1 MVVHWHSYWLATLI
15 VIVQR
20 VSEVAQKTAIAEDI
34 TIGTIAG
41 VDITI
46 VEARAAYHDQT
57 LALTHWRPDQKV
69 PYASI
74 RIQMDSSTFTIS
86 TSFDFTIA
94 LDILSAILL
103 FPPPA

>member
-1 MVVHWHSYWLATLI
+1 MI
-15 VIVQR
+15 VIVQQ

-34 TIGTIAG
+34 ATDTIAG
-41 VDITI
+41 VNII
-46 VEARAAYHDQT
+46 IIEAEEAYHDQT
-57 LALTHWRPDQKV
+57 QALVHWRPDQKV

-74 RIQMDSSTFTIS
+74 RIQMDSSTFAIS